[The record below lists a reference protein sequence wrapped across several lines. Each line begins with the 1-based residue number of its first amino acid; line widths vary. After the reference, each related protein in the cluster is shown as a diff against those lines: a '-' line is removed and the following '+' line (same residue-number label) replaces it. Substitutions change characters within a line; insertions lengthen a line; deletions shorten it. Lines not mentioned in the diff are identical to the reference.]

1 MVALTQM
8 ASGDNESLTNE
19 RLVLIEKS
27 LKAAAEQKEVQRIL
41 ELQASSAEK
50 LDISLKLQKV
60 KEKQALQNKL
70 LQRKTKKLG
79 S

>member
-8 ASGDNESLTNE
+8 ASGDNESLTNK